1 MARARALT
9 AKTALV
15 LESLAEAYR
24 LPSLWPAS
32 IKINRPSE
40 AWRGAVALIR
50 WLVDLAK
57 TRRTGVWSWVL
68 AGGFLAAAVAVRL
81 ALAEWLDPAPFLAF
95 FPAVAAS
102 TLFCGW
108 RQGALV
114 LVLSAIAAWH
124 LFPEQNF
131 SFPIGVDPALEIARF
146 LLVAALL
153 IMLVEGLIQV
163 VVELDHTARV
173 NEDLFRELQHRV
185 ANNLQIIAAT
195 LQKAQRGIQDPVAAQ
210 AINVALGRIHSL
222 AGLHRR
228 LYDAAAYSQGLEPIL
243 RDVLAETF
251 RALPVDIRLDVRCGD
266 LSVGQMTAIALLV
279 NEAAINAAKHVF
291 RPGKGSL
298 FEVSLAEVERGRVQ
312 LTIRDDGPGIPT
324 EAAASPQMQRLGLTV
339 MRGLAG
345 QLGGSLEVFD
355 SPGATLKLK
364 FPRARPSGPAMS

>member
-1 MARARALT
+1 
-9 AKTALV
+9 LV
-15 LESLAEAYR
+15 
-24 LPSLWPAS
+24 
-32 IKINRPSE
+32 
-40 AWRGAVALIR
+40 R

-57 TRRTGVWSWVL
+57 TRRTGVWPWVL

-81 ALAEWLDPAPFLAF
+81 ALAEWLEPAPFLAF

-114 LVLSAIAAWH
+114 LVLSAIAAWYF
-124 LFPEQNF
+124 FPEQNF
-131 SFPIGVDPALEIARF
+131 SFPMGANHALEIARF

-163 VVELDHTARV
+163 VVKLDHTARV

-210 AINVALGRIHSL
+210 AITVALRRIHSL

-339 MRGLAG
+339 MRGLAD

>member
-1 MARARALT
+1 
-9 AKTALV
+9 
-15 LESLAEAYR
+15 
-24 LPSLWPAS
+24 
-32 IKINRPSE
+32 
-40 AWRGAVALIR
+40 LIR

-81 ALAEWLDPAPFLAF
+81 ALAEWLEPAPFLAF

-114 LVLSAIAAWH
+114 LVLSAIAAWYF
-124 LFPEQNF
+124 FPEQNF
-131 SFPIGVDPALEIARF
+131 SFPIGADPALEIARF
-146 LLVAALL
+146 LLVSALL
-153 IMLVEGLIQV
+153 IMLVEGLVQAV
-163 VVELDHTARV
+163 VQLDNTARI

-185 ANNLQIIAAT
+185 ANNLQIVAAT
-195 LQKAQRGIQDPVAAQ
+195 LQRAQRGIQDPAAAQ
-210 AINVALGRIHSL
+210 AINIALGRIHSM

-228 LYDAAAYSQGLEPIL
+228 LYDAVAYSQGLEPIL

-266 LSVGQMTAIALLV
+266 LSVGQMTVIALLV

-312 LTIRDDGPGIPT
+312 LTIRDDGPGMPS
-324 EAAASPQMQRLGLTV
+324 EAAAEPQLHRFGLTV

-345 QLGGSLEVFD
+345 QLGGSLDVFD
-355 SPGATLKLK
+355 RSGATLKVK
-364 FPRARPSGPAMS
+364 FPRARPSRPAMS